1 MNSAPWDDPRIA
13 RGMAIQLQ
21 RRRER
26 LDAGEKAVGWKV
38 AFGAAAA
45 MERLRITAPLFGFLM
60 QRGVLASGATVSVA
74 GWANP
79 VLEPEIAVHICKDVP
94 AGADREVAAAA
105 IGGVGPAIEIL
116 DPDRQPTAE
125 TLEET
130 LADDIFQR
138 NIVIGKNDTSRAGCV
153 LSWLGRAH
161 RKKWRRGCAARRARS
176 HRSRA
181 HRYRAP
187 SRWNARSIW
196 RDPSRRPTYH
206 HRFYRDADAH
216 ARGRRPAL

>member
-105 IGGVGPAIEIL
+105 IGGVGPAVFIRAPQLTERGPAVEEL
-116 DPDRQPTAE
+116 ARHGDQAVAVKQGNRLALAFHPELTPDRRWHQY
-125 TLEET
+125 
-130 LADDIFQR
+130 F
-138 NIVIGKNDTSRAGCV
+138 
-153 LSWLGRAH
+153 LSLDGEGR
-161 RKKWRRGCAARRARS
+161 
-176 HRSRA
+176 
-181 HRYRAP
+181 
-187 SRWNARSIW
+187 
-196 RDPSRRPTYH
+196 
-206 HRFYRDADAH
+206 
-216 ARGRRPAL
+216 